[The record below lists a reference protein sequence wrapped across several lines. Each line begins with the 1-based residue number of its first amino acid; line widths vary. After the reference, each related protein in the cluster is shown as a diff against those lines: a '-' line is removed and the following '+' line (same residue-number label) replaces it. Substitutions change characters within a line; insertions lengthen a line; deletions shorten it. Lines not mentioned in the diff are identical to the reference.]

1 MCNKYNCEIYSEFPG
16 CQTKKEKSIFS
27 LTDRRKKYQVFK
39 RDKHFLVIDSKIN
52 LFYGILERYHNAQCL

>member
-39 RDKHFLVIDSKIN
+39 RDKYFFRDR
-52 LFYGILERYHNAQCL
+52 F